1 MLIGS
6 EYDRAQMAIYMF
18 NKYTTCNNN
27 KHTNKNTRTKL
38 QQLYHPYMFNLQ
50 ASYFNKSYLHD
61 IGACCILK
69 IKIQLFLKRICSH
82 AGQPPNDM
90 HNSLYIYM

>member
-38 QQLYHPYMFNLQ
+38 QQLYISPV
-50 ASYFNKSYLHD
+50 
-61 IGACCILK
+61 
-69 IKIQLFLKRICSH
+69 
-82 AGQPPNDM
+82 
-90 HNSLYIYM
+90 

>member
-38 QQLYHPYMFNLQ
+38 QQLYHPYSIF
-50 ASYFNKSYLHD
+50 HP
-61 IGACCILK
+61 
-69 IKIQLFLKRICSH
+69 CS
-82 AGQPPNDM
+82 
-90 HNSLYIYM
+90 IYKLVTSTNRTFTTWAPAVYSK